1 MDDNFVSFISDIN
14 TLTKITVMLLA
25 NKIAIIYGAGG
36 SVGSTIAGTFA
47 REGAKVFL
55 TGRNKAK
62 VDQVAEKIRAAGGYA
77 EAAEVDALDEQTIV
91 QHLDGVIAKVGRVDV
106 SFNAIGSAQY
116 NLTGYS
122 IGRP

>member
-1 MDDNFVSFISDIN
+1 
-14 TLTKITVMLLA
+14 MLLA

-36 SVGSTIAGTFA
+36 AVGSTIAGTFA